1 MRCPMTGM
9 AAYRT
14 ATGRAAPSA
23 ISRPMRWAVPT
34 VPRCCDGWSRM
45 WMSGGRL
52 RGATITGWLREKV
65 HQYGGLMEPADVVK
79 NACGDFSPE
88 DYIQYL
94 TRKYT
99 ELYGL

>member
-1 MRCPMTGM
+1 M
-9 AAYRT
+9 
-14 ATGRAAPSA
+14 
-23 ISRPMRWAVPT
+23 
-34 VPRCCDGWSRM
+34 
-45 WMSGGRL
+45 
-52 RGATITGWLREKV
+52 

-79 NACGDFSPE
+79 NACGDFSAE